1 MAVFRNLKKQHLK
14 TWRKDVLG
22 ESGSR
27 HWDDDVAKNSRFFTL
42 GSASLGQSY
51 QAELGRA
58 TNKTIIIEMLYKTY
72 LSSKL

>member
-1 MAVFRNLKKQHLK
+1 LAVLLNTKKQHLK

-42 GSASLGQSY
+42 GSASLGQSH
-51 QAELGRA
+51 QTELGRA
-58 TNKTIIIEMLYKTY
+58 IKKTVIIEMFYKTY

>member
-1 MAVFRNLKKQHLK
+1 LALLLHAKKQHLK

-42 GSASLGQSY
+42 CSACLGQSH
-51 QAELGRA
+51 QTELGRA
-58 TNKTIIIEMLYKTY
+58 TNKTIVIEMLLQDLFKQ
-72 LSSKL
+72 